1 MNNKHNERYLK
12 AFGAHL
18 RKVRKS
24 KSMTM
29 MQLAF
34 EADVEYSQV
43 AKIEKGSINTT
54 ISTVQALAE
63 AMNLAPAELFQ
74 FSYSLKSSK
83 K

>member
-1 MNNKHNERYLK
+1 
-12 AFGAHL
+12 
-18 RKVRKS
+18 
-24 KSMTM
+24 M